1 MKRYSFL
8 LVLGLLMMPR
18 VGATDEDSPTSL
30 VAKGNELYEQ
40 GKYEEARDV
49 YLQLSNSGI
58 QNGSGVINGHLAYNL
73 GNTYFRLKQYGKAI
87 SQYRHAL
94 KEFPR
99 DPDIAANLSLARK
112 QVIDKIDDQRGEA
125 LIGHILYWNK
135 LFSLYELQ
143 VTFFVTYTVFW
154 ILFAFGKFG
163 NVRRVTGI
171 LAILLFVPAFCTQT
185 DRLGNP
191 LLVLPYFG
199 HYSGSAVITSPEVK
213 AYSGNSETF
222 QVVFLLHDGA
232 ELEIGEIRGDWVEVL
247 LPEGRKGWVKSNEL
261 DIV

>member
-1 MKRYSFL
+1 MKHYSFL
-8 LVLGLLMMPR
+8 LIFWILLVTN
-18 VGATDEDSPTSL
+18 VGAANEDSPASL
-30 VAKGNELYEQ
+30 VAKGNTLYEQ

-49 YLQLSNSGI
+49 YLQLVNSG
-58 QNGSGVINGHLAYNL
+58 VENGHLGYNL
-73 GNTYFRLKQYGKAI
+73 GNAYFRLKQYGKAI
-87 SQYRHAL
+87 AQYRQAL
-94 KEFPR
+94 KDFPR
-99 DPDIAANLSLARK
+99 DPDITANLSLARK
-112 QVIDKIDDQRGEA
+112 QVVDKIDDQRGEA
-125 LIGHILYWNK
+125 LIGHILYLNK

-143 VTFFVTYTVFW
+143 IAFFITYAAFW
-154 ILFAFGKFG
+154 ILFAFGKFVT
-163 NVRRVTGI
+163 VRRVTGV
-171 LAILLFVPAFCTQT
+171 LAILLFVASFCTQS

-199 HYSGSAVITSPEVK
+199 NYSGTAVITSPEVK

-261 DIV
+261 EIV